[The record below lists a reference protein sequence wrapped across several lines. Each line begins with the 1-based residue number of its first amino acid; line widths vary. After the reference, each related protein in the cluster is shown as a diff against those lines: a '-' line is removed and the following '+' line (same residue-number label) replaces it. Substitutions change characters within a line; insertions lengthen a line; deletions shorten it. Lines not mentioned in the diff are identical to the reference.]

1 MSSPEPAA
9 AAAAPA
15 AKRPGHSRSG
25 SGATPAA
32 TGVPAA
38 KEVQLLT
45 LKVMRLTKPKLQ
57 MGSPVTCEPADV
69 ADPATLNTS
78 LEPFGKE
85 TIATVRALPNFALGE
100 VFGLPQ
106 SFGSIFLGEVFC
118 SYLSVFNESQDSATA
133 VSVTAELQTGSDRAL
148 VTPVKAEPKDS
159 LEPGGSMD
167 IIVKH
172 EVKELGTHLLV
183 CSVAYLTESGE
194 KKTFRKFFRFQVYK
208 PLDIK
213 TMVYNV
219 ENDVILEAQIQ
230 NITQSPMFIQKV
242 DVLANELFKTAD
254 LNVIRAEDG
263 EDGGD
268 GGAPRTTFDAMRYLN
283 PQDVRQYLYCLSAAD
298 GSTAEQVMAATTI
311 GKLEIVWRTN
321 LGELGRLQTNA
332 LPRMPIV
339 GVLVG
344 IQVLSAPSEAVFG
357 KLFAITCR
365 ITNKSTNK
373 MDLSTRVLQEKVG
386 NVKLAGVANRS
397 LGVLEP
403 AATLDLHLDLIALS
417 TGLQAIRGL
426 GLFDAVTKKQHE
438 LTTLPHI
445 FVVQGQ

>member
-1 MSSPEPAA
+1 MLVVTT
-9 AAAAPA
+9 
-15 AKRPGHSRSG
+15 RPHPCR
-25 SGATPAA
+25 
-32 TGVPAA
+32 
-38 KEVQLLT
+38 
-45 LKVMRLTKPKLQ
+45 
-57 MGSPVTCEPADV
+57 
-69 ADPATLNTS
+69 
-78 LEPFGKE
+78 
-85 TIATVRALPNFALGE
+85 
-100 VFGLPQ
+100 
-106 SFGSIFLGEVFC
+106 
-118 SYLSVFNESQDSATA
+118 
-133 VSVTAELQTGSDRAL
+133 
-148 VTPVKAEPKDS
+148 
-159 LEPGGSMD
+159 
-167 IIVKH
+167 
-172 EVKELGTHLLV
+172 
-183 CSVAYLTESGE
+183 
-194 KKTFRKFFRFQVYK
+194 
-208 PLDIK
+208 
-213 TMVYNV
+213 YNV

-386 NVKLAGVANRS
+386 NVKLVR
-397 LGVLEP
+397 
-403 AATLDLHLDLIALS
+403 
-417 TGLQAIRGL
+417 
-426 GLFDAVTKKQHE
+426 
-438 LTTLPHI
+438 
-445 FVVQGQ
+445 

>member
-1 MSSPEPAA
+1 MSASEPAA
-9 AAAAPA
+9 TAAAPA
-15 AKRPGHSRSG
+15 AKRAGHSRSG

-57 MGSPVTCEPADV
+57 MGSPVTCEPVDV

-85 TIATVRALPNFALGE
+85 SIATVRALPNFALGE

-118 SYLSVFNESQDSATA
+118 SYLSVFNESQESATV

-148 VTPVKAEPKDS
+148 VTPAKSQPKDS

-167 IIVKH
+167 IIVRH

-183 CSVAYLTESGE
+183 CSVAYMTAAGE

-242 DVLANELFKTAD
+242 DVLANELFKTVD

-283 PQDVRQYLYCLSAAD
+283 PQDVRQYLYCLSGAD

-321 LGELGRLQTNA
+321 LGELGRLQTNE

-344 IQVLSAPSEAVFG
+344 IQVLTAPGEAVFG
-357 KLFAITCR
+357 KLFAVTCR

-373 MDLSTRVLQEKVG
+373 MDLSTRVLPDKVG

-403 AATLDLHLDLIALS
+403 AATLDLHLELIALS

-426 GLFDAVTKKQHE
+426 GLFDGVTKKLHE

-445 FVVQGQ
+445 FVIQSQ